1 MIQTWLEQQQGL
13 RGLIPIL
20 KETIMHKILSKAL
33 HATEKHFIIG
43 RVCRSDKLH
52 CCLILRNCHSHPR
65 LEQQLPW
72 SVSSHQHRSKII
84 HWGKKYDSLKAQMV
98 VSTF

>member
-20 KETIMHKILSKAL
+20 KETIVHKILSKAL

-52 CCLILRNCHSHPR
+52 CCLILRSCYSHLSLQEISP
-65 LEQQLPW
+65 QSISITIKP
-72 SVSSHQHRSKII
+72 STSKELSA
-84 HWGKKYDSLKAQMV
+84 H
-98 VSTF
+98 